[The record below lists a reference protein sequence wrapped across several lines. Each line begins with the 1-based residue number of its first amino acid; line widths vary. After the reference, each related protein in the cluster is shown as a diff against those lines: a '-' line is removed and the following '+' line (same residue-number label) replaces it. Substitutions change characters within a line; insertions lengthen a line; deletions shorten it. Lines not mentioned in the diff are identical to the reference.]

1 MHAASQSR
9 RGCGREQFQEQAWED
24 HQLRALEREEQARQL
39 TELQA
44 AIEALQQD
52 AGGEELDVRAVC
64 EEMHRMQRQIAALQ
78 QPGSP
83 NLHLTRKAASP
94 HRQPRGEGMH
104 PPHTGL
110 VRRREAMGDAGERSD
125 GEGGGGGGGGGNK
138 RVRRGSWP
146 TLRTPTATGELRVAL
161 TAGRARAAEA
171 APATAAEL
179 NVDLEEVRR
188 AQPARARAARMPAPE
203 VLVID

>member
-1 MHAASQSR
+1 V
-9 RGCGREQFQEQAWED
+9 REQVQQQAWED
-24 HQLRALEREEQARQL
+24 HQLRALEREEQARHL

-94 HRQPRGEGMH
+94 HPQPRGEGRH

-110 VRRREAMGDAGERSD
+110 MRRRETMGDAGEHSDSDD
-125 GEGGGGGGGGGNK
+125 GEGGGGGGGGGGNK
-138 RVRRGSWP
+138 RVRRGSCP
-146 TLRTPTATGELRVAL
+146 TLHVTLAAE
-161 TAGRARAAEA
+161 RARAAEA

-179 NVDLEEVRR
+179 SVDLEEVRR

>member
-1 MHAASQSR
+1 M
-9 RGCGREQFQEQAWED
+9 QAWED
-24 HQLRALEREEQARQL
+24 HQLRALEREEQARHL
-39 TELQA
+39 KELQA

-52 AGGEELDVRAVC
+52 AGGDVLDVRAVC

-83 NLHLTRKAASP
+83 NLHLTRKAAPP

-110 VRRREAMGDAGERSD
+110 VRRREAMGDAGEQSD
-125 GEGGGGGGGGGNK
+125 GEGGGGGGGNK

-146 TLRTPTATGELRVAL
+146 TLRTPTATGELHVTL
-161 TAGRARAAEA
+161 TAERARAAEA